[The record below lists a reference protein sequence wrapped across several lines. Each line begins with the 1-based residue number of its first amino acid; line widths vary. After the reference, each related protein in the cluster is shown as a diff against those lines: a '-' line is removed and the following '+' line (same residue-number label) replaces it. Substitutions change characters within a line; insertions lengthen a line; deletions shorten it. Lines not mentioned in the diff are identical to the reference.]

1 MKQQVAYELKPGERN
16 DVVLD
21 VGHKNFRLAEIS
33 AKILNK
39 IRVVAQDY
47 LGEKVT
53 RAVVTVPAY
62 FTDRQRQ
69 AVKDAGKMIQLEV
82 VRIINE
88 PTAASLAYG
97 IGKNLHETVVIYD
110 LGGGTFDVSIIEIRD
125 RVFEVKATGGDIFL
139 GGLDFDQ
146 AMIEYVL
153 RDFVENHGID
163 LSSDP
168 VAMQRIKD
176 LAERVKIDLSSR
188 EQAPFSVP
196 FVTMTPQ
203 GQPLNIEFTF
213 TRAMLEEITGDLID
227 RTVDILMRVM
237 NDASLDPKRV
247 DELLLVGGQTRMP
260 AVQKRLTEIFG
271 KTPSKGVHPDE
282 AVAIGAALYANSLED
297 NSNLRL
303 QLLDV
308 IPMAIGLEKAG
319 GSSTPSFPAMRPFR
333 TPGPSRRPPATTAR
347 PKWRC
352 ASSRATTRTFRTTS
366 CSATSSSAGS
376 SPDRPERRASR
387 SPSTRTS
394 RASSPCLRGTWRP
407 ASRGRPPSASLSI
420 DAGCGGDPRRRAG
433 RRSARASGAERVL
446 PAARSRTRARGAK
459 KMEPAPA
466 AARSAAGAGRRA
478 ARPHELRIRA
488 FGAAGASLSRSAG
501 RIRDAGRPLFT
512 PPCPGAD
519 RPEEGRDRTGVGS
532 RQAGRDPRAGRR
544 ASPRALAG
552 EAGAAGW
559 ARAALSHAH
568 AFRAQRHRAAGEDAA
583 PAVLLGPARCSRAH
597 PIRPRSRAAL

>member
-1 MKQQVAYELKPGERN
+1 MSKIIGIDLGTTNSCAAIVEKEGQVKLIPYKGGDFIIPSIFAIDDKGNELIGHEAKRQWQLNPRNTIYAAKRLVGRSFSSDVVALMQKTVAYEMKPGERN

-88 PTAASLAYG
+88 PTAAALAYG
-97 IGKNLHETVVIYD
+97 IGKNLNETVVIYD

-139 GGLDFDQ
+139 GGLDFDE
-146 AMIEYVL
+146 AMIQHVL
-153 RDFVENHGID
+153 ENFEKQHGID
-163 LSSDP
+163 LSGDP

-188 EQAPFSVP
+188 EQAPFNVP
-196 FVTMTPQ
+196 FVTMTAQ
-203 GQPLNIEFTF
+203 GQPLNIDFAF
-213 TRAMLEEITGDLID
+213 TRKLLEELTAPLVD
-227 RTVDILMRVM
+227 RTMEILQRVIR
-237 NDASLDPKRV
+237 DAELDPARV

-260 AVQKRLTEIFG
+260 IIQKRLTKVFD
-271 KTPSKGVHPDE
+271 KAPSKGVHPDE

-319 GSSTPSFPAMRPFR
+319 GEFHTVFPRNAAIPNAKAIEATTSYDNQTDVAMRIFQGDAEQVSHNELLGDFLFSGLK
-333 TPGPSRRPPATTAR
+333 PGP
-347 PKWRC
+347 
-352 ASSRATTRTFRTTS
+352 
-366 CSATSSSAGS
+366 
-376 SPDRPERRASR
+376 
-387 SPSTRTS
+387 
-394 RASSPCLRGTWRP
+394 
-407 ASRGRPPSASLSI
+407 
-420 DAGCGGDPRRRAG
+420 AG
-433 RRSARASGAERVL
+433 RARLEITFDVNIEGILTMSAKDLETGKQMKTTVRV
-446 PAARSRTRARGAK
+446 TQ
-459 KMEPAPA
+459 
-466 AARSAAGAGRRA
+466 
-478 ARPHELRIRA
+478 H
-488 FGAAGASLSRSAG
+488 
-501 RIRDAGRPLFT
+501 
-512 PPCPGAD
+512 
-519 RPEEGRDRTGVGS
+519 
-532 RQAGRDPRAGRR
+532 
-544 ASPRALAG
+544 
-552 EAGAAGW
+552 
-559 ARAALSHAH
+559 
-568 AFRAQRHRAAGEDAA
+568 
-583 PAVLLGPARCSRAH
+583 
-597 PIRPRSRAAL
+597 

>member
-1 MKQQVAYELKPGERN
+1 VSKIIGIDLGTTNSCAAIVENTTVKLIPYKGGEFIIPSIFAIDDKGNELIGHEAKRQWQLNPRNTVYAAKRLVGRSYSSDVVEAMKKTVAYEMKPGERN
-16 DVVLD
+16 DVLLD

-88 PTAASLAYG
+88 PTAAALAYG

-146 AMIEYVL
+146 AMIN
-153 RDFVENHGID
+153 FVIDEFKAKNNID
-163 LSSDP
+163 LSTDP

-203 GQPLNIEFTF
+203 GMPLNIDFPF
-213 TRAMLEEITGDLID
+213 TRKMLEDLTKKLVD
-227 RTVDILMRVM
+227 RTVEILMRVM
-237 NDASLDPKRV
+237 ADASLDPKKV

-260 AVQKRLTEIFG
+260 CVQKRLTDIFG
-271 KTPSKGVHPDE
+271 KNPSKGVHPDE
-282 AVAIGAALYANSLED
+282 AVAIGAALYAHSLED

-319 GSSTPSFPAMRPFR
+319 GEFHQVFPRNAPIPNAKAIEATTSYDGQTEVAMRIFQGDAPQVAHNELLGDFLFS
-333 TPGPSRRPPATTAR
+333 GLKSGVAGKAR
-347 PKWRC
+347 LEI
-352 ASSRATTRTFRTTS
+352 TFDVNIEGILTM
-366 CSATSSSAGS
+366 
-376 SPDRPERRASR
+376 
-387 SPSTRTS
+387 
-394 RASSPCLRGTWRP
+394 
-407 ASRGRPPSASLSI
+407 
-420 DAGCGGDPRRRAG
+420 
-433 RRSARASGAERVL
+433 SARDLETGKQMKTTVRV
-446 PAARSRTRARGAK
+446 TQ
-459 KMEPAPA
+459 
-466 AARSAAGAGRRA
+466 
-478 ARPHELRIRA
+478 H
-488 FGAAGASLSRSAG
+488 
-501 RIRDAGRPLFT
+501 
-512 PPCPGAD
+512 
-519 RPEEGRDRTGVGS
+519 
-532 RQAGRDPRAGRR
+532 
-544 ASPRALAG
+544 
-552 EAGAAGW
+552 
-559 ARAALSHAH
+559 
-568 AFRAQRHRAAGEDAA
+568 
-583 PAVLLGPARCSRAH
+583 
-597 PIRPRSRAAL
+597 